1 MVIDMKILDIFEYKR
16 HKLRI
21 EQYGEL
27 LSGLDKVADI
37 LYNHLSYA
45 EVWQLIQLT
54 EEARIR
60 YGIEYQASVK
70 VLNTYKGNAN
80 EKS

>member
-1 MVIDMKILDIFEYKR
+1 MKILDISEYKR
-16 HKLRI
+16 HKLRKK
-21 EQYGEL
+21 QYGEL

-45 EVWQLIQLT
+45 EVWQMIQLT

-70 VLNTYKGNAN
+70 VLNKYKGSTD